1 MHAVKFPACAFFI
14 TLGCLQLALR
24 RMRLTLEV
32 QDQWD
37 PGVVQHCESKSQER
51 LNGKITHVVPH
62 QLWILIVG
70 LS

>member
-1 MHAVKFPACAFFI
+1 MHAVKSRACAFFNI
-14 TLGCLQLALR
+14 LGCVQLALR

-37 PGVVQHCESKSQER
+37 PGIIQHCESKSQER
-51 LNGKITHVVPH
+51 LYGKTTHVVPH